1 METPDAV
8 TMDIVARCMAS
19 GVSLRFLNDT
29 SPDTLDTLYAYAY
42 QRHAEGEI
50 AEAQRLFYLLVLYDQ
65 LNVDYLLALGLC
77 HQRLGEHE
85 VALTYFSRAGML
97 QVTNPWPSYH
107 AAVSYQ
113 RLGEW
118 EWARKA
124 ARASL
129 RWCGAREPYQALAA
143 SVRAFVIQLAND
155 NKG

>member
-1 METPDAV
+1 METPEFVA
-8 TMDIVARCMAS
+8 MDIAARCMAS

-50 AEAQRLFYLLVLYDQ
+50 VEAQRLFYLLVLYDQ

-97 QVTNPWPSYH
+97 HVTNPWPSYH

-113 RLGEW
+113 RLGDW

-124 ARASL
+124 VRASL
-129 RWCGAREPYQALAA
+129 RWCGAREPYQALA
-143 SVRAFVIQLAND
+143 VRVQELAHQLD
-155 NKG
+155 N